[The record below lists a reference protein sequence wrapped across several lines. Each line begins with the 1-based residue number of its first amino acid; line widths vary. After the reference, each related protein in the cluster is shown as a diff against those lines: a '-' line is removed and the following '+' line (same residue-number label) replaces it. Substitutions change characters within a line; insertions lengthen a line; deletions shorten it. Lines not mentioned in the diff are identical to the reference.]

1 MYVLDKAIASHSSVL
16 ASRIPGTGE
25 PGGLP
30 SMGSHRVGHD
40 WSDLA
45 EQMYVYMHSFLESW
59 VVVSLVFSSVSC
71 SVWTILPIY
80 LTQSGSSQFLPNT
93 CLHGITKEF
102 HFIYYLFVLF
112 LSCARSSL
120 LCGPFS
126 SCGQWG
132 LLSSCIVWPLIAVA
146 SPVAEHGL
154 V

>member
-1 MYVLDKAIASHSSVL
+1 
-16 ASRIPGTGE
+16 
-25 PGGLP
+25 
-30 SMGSHRVGHD
+30 
-40 WSDLA
+40 
-45 EQMYVYMHSFLESW
+45 MYVYMHSFLESW

-146 SPVAEHGL
+146 SPVPRWSPELNYSQPPHCRTPPDPASATESWAKLRVGTPTERVPGPATVHIL
-154 V
+154 ALM